1 MFPPYLFVINCKMEK
16 LRVQCRVCG
25 KELQGNSGKT
35 YSCGCSNMMT
45 LVDDVI
51 TAKDLGKV
59 IIVRNS
65 SKRNYKDSLT
75 SEDLA
80 WQEARKQ
87 RKVRKLDFDI
97 R

>member
-1 MFPPYLFVINCKMEK
+1 MIVVRCKNCN
-16 LRVQCRVCG
+16 R
-25 KELQGNSGKT
+25 ELSSQSGKT
-35 YSCGCSNMMT
+35 QCCGCSNMTT

-59 IIVRNS
+59 IIVKNT
-65 SKRNYKDSLT
+65 SKTNEKLSLT
-75 SEDLA
+75 SEDLV

-87 RKVRKLDFDI
+87 RKVRKLDFEI

>member
-1 MFPPYLFVINCKMEK
+1 MIVVRCKNCN
-16 LRVQCRVCG
+16 
-25 KELQGNSGKT
+25 KELSSQSGKT
-35 YSCGCSNMMT
+35 QCCGCPNMMT

-65 SKRNYKDSLT
+65 SKRKYKDSLT

>member
-1 MFPPYLFVINCKMEK
+1 MLW
-16 LRVQCRVCG
+16 L
-25 KELQGNSGKT
+25 L
-35 YSCGCSNMMT
+35 NMMT

-65 SKRNYKDSLT
+65 SKRKYKDSLT

>member
-1 MFPPYLFVINCKMEK
+1 MEPIKVRCKS
-16 LRVQCRVCG
+16 CG
-25 KELQGNSGKT
+25 KEIRAAAGK
-35 YSCGCSNMMT
+35 SVCCGCANMT
-45 LVDDVI
+45 TIKGDVI
-51 TAKDLGKV
+51 SAVDLSKV

-65 SKRNYKDSLT
+65 SKRKYKDSLT

>member
-1 MFPPYLFVINCKMEK
+1 M
-16 LRVQCRVCG
+16 
-25 KELQGNSGKT
+25 T
-35 YSCGCSNMMT
+35 T

-59 IIVRNS
+59 IIDRNS
-65 SKRNYKDSLT
+65 SKRKHKDSLT

>member
-1 MFPPYLFVINCKMEK
+1 
-16 LRVQCRVCG
+16 
-25 KELQGNSGKT
+25 
-35 YSCGCSNMMT
+35 MMT
-45 LVDDVI
+45 LVDDMI

-59 IIVRNS
+59 IIVRNLP
-65 SKRNYKDSLT
+65 KRKHKDSLT

>member
-1 MFPPYLFVINCKMEK
+1 MIVVRCKNCN
-16 LRVQCRVCG
+16 R
-25 KELQGNSGKT
+25 ELSSQSGKT
-35 YSCGCSNMMT
+35 QCCGCSNMTT

-59 IIVRNS
+59 IIVKNS
-65 SKRNYKDSLT
+65 SKTNYKVSLT
-75 SEDLA
+75 SEDLT

-87 RKVRKLDFDI
+87 RKIRKLDFEI

>member
-1 MFPPYLFVINCKMEK
+1 MIVVRCKNCN
-16 LRVQCRVCG
+16 
-25 KELQGNSGKT
+25 KELSSQSGKT
-35 YSCGCSNMMT
+35 QCCGCSNMTT

-59 IIVRNS
+59 IIVKNS
-65 SKRNYKDSLT
+65 SKTNEKLSLT
-75 SEDLA
+75 SEDLT

-87 RKVRKLDFDI
+87 RKIRKLDFEI

>member
-1 MFPPYLFVINCKMEK
+1 MSS
-16 LRVQCRVCG
+16 Q
-25 KELQGNSGKT
+25 SGKT
-35 YSCGCSNMMT
+35 QCCGCSNMTT

-59 IIVRNS
+59 IIVKNT
-65 SKRNYKDSLT
+65 SKTNEKLSLT
-75 SEDLA
+75 SEDLV

>member
-1 MFPPYLFVINCKMEK
+1 MIVVRCKNCN
-16 LRVQCRVCG
+16 R
-25 KELQGNSGKT
+25 ELSSQSGKT
-35 YSCGCSNMMT
+35 QCCGCSNMTT

-59 IIVRNS
+59 IIVKNS
-65 SKRNYKDSLT
+65 SKTNEKFSLT
-75 SEDLA
+75 SEDLT

-87 RKVRKLDFDI
+87 RKIRKLDFEI

>member
-1 MFPPYLFVINCKMEK
+1 
-16 LRVQCRVCG
+16 
-25 KELQGNSGKT
+25 
-35 YSCGCSNMMT
+35 MMT

-51 TAKDLGKV
+51 TAEDLGKV

-65 SKRNYKDSLT
+65 SKRKYKDSLT

-87 RKVRKLDFDI
+87 RKIRKLDFDV

>member
-1 MFPPYLFVINCKMEK
+1 MIVVRCKNCNRELFS
-16 LRVQCRVCG
+16 Q
-25 KELQGNSGKT
+25 SGKT
-35 YSCGCSNMMT
+35 QCCGCSNMTT

-59 IIVRNS
+59 IIVKNS
-65 SKRNYKDSLT
+65 SKTNYKNSLT
-75 SEDLA
+75 SEDLI

-87 RKVRKLDFDI
+87 RKVRKLDFEI

>member
-1 MFPPYLFVINCKMEK
+1 
-16 LRVQCRVCG
+16 
-25 KELQGNSGKT
+25 
-35 YSCGCSNMMT
+35 MT

-51 TAKDLGKV
+51 SEKDLSKV
-59 IIVRNS
+59 IVVRNS

>member
-1 MFPPYLFVINCKMEK
+1 MIVVRCKNCN
-16 LRVQCRVCG
+16 R
-25 KELQGNSGKT
+25 ELSSQSGKT
-35 YSCGCSNMMT
+35 QCCGCSNMTT

-59 IIVRNS
+59 IIVKNS
-65 SKRNYKDSLT
+65 SKTNEKLSLT
-75 SEDLA
+75 SEDLT

-87 RKVRKLDFDI
+87 RKIRKLDFEI

>member
-1 MFPPYLFVINCKMEK
+1 MIVVRCKNCN
-16 LRVQCRVCG
+16 R
-25 KELQGNSGKT
+25 ELSSQSGKT
-35 YSCGCSNMMT
+35 QCCGCSNMTT

-59 IIVRNS
+59 IIVKNS
-65 SKRNYKDSLT
+65 SKTNEKLSLT
-75 SEDLA
+75 SKDLI

-87 RKVRKLDFDI
+87 RKIRKLDFEI

>member
-1 MFPPYLFVINCKMEK
+1 MSS
-16 LRVQCRVCG
+16 Q
-25 KELQGNSGKT
+25 SGKT
-35 YSCGCSNMMT
+35 QCCGCSNRMT

-51 TAKDLGKV
+51 TAKDLGQV

-65 SKRNYKDSLT
+65 SKRKYKDSLT

>member
-1 MFPPYLFVINCKMEK
+1 MIVVRCKNCN
-16 LRVQCRVCG
+16 R
-25 KELQGNSGKT
+25 ELSSQSGKT
-35 YSCGCSNMMT
+35 QCCGCSNMMT

-59 IIVRNS
+59 IIVRNLP
-65 SKRNYKDSLT
+65 KRKHKDSLT

-80 WQEARKQ
+80 WQEARKH

>member
-1 MFPPYLFVINCKMEK
+1 MIVVRCKK
-16 LRVQCRVCG
+16 CNR
-25 KELQGNSGKT
+25 ELSSQSGKT
-35 YSCGCSNMMT
+35 QCCVCSNMMT

-65 SKRNYKDSLT
+65 SKRKYKDSLT

>member
-1 MFPPYLFVINCKMEK
+1 MIVVRCKNCN
-16 LRVQCRVCG
+16 R
-25 KELQGNSGKT
+25 ELSSQSGKT
-35 YSCGCSNMMT
+35 QCCGCSNMMT

-51 TAKDLGKV
+51 
-59 IIVRNS
+59 
-65 SKRNYKDSLT
+65 KDSLT